1 MLAQLWSGRQYASD
15 NIYKTDMTGLLRE
28 TNMELKLMAKTNY
41 YGLYETCSR
50 AEILDDDCGVGND
63 DAHDSF
69 RMFL

>member
-1 MLAQLWSGRQYASD
+1 
-15 NIYKTDMTGLLRE
+15 MTGLLRE
-28 TNMELKLMAKTNY
+28 TNMELKLMAKTNN

-50 AEILDDDCGVGND
+50 AEILDDCDVGND

>member
-1 MLAQLWSGRQYASD
+1 
-15 NIYKTDMTGLLRE
+15 MTGLLRE
-28 TNMELKLMAKTNY
+28 TNMELKLMAKTNN

-69 RMFL
+69 RLFL